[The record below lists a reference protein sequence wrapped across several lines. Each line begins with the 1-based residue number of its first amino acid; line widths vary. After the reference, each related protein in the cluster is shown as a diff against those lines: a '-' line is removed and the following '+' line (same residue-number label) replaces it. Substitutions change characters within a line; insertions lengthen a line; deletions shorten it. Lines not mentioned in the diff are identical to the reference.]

1 MKLATIVTAASLA
14 IVWTQTAMSDTRS
27 VEPPRGAPATASDM
41 SDADVLADRH
51 LALYRASRTTVM
63 GLREPSDDDGHA
75 VSVRTSAT
83 AALPLPSDG
92 QAADSAELSAR

>member
-1 MKLATIVTAASLA
+1 MKLATMITTASLA
-14 IVWTQTAMSDTRS
+14 LVWTQAAISDTRS
-27 VEPPRGAPATASDM
+27 VETPRTAPTAASGM

-51 LALYRASRTTVM
+51 LALYRASRATVM
-63 GLREPSDDDGHA
+63 GLREPSEDGHA
-75 VSVRTSAT
+75 ISVRTSAT